1 MPPPDVAPEAAAPPA
16 AEATTPTRRLATLEH
31 RDFRLLLVMQLAS
44 SMRQPTLFITQA
56 WYVTT
61 TAPDGQEVWLLGL
74 LGALRGIA
82 FLAYVLFGGT
92 FADRFP
98 RVTVLAAS
106 HAVGLANVLVVGGL
120 LLIPAV
126 ADGDGPWLWIMMLL
140 FASFGLMTAQDQ
152 PTRTAMVRDS
162 VPEHLLSRAITQ
174 HQMAMSFGVLAA
186 PFAGFSIDALGFGIT
201 YLLAGLGHVV
211 VLLAVRGISTRT
223 ASDRSAANSSV
234 LSNLSEGIQVLR
246 ENPVVRWTVFTN
258 WAVTALGMSVMGI
271 LIAAWIDQI
280 LDLGAAG
287 WGVMVVTWGT
297 GGVLA
302 SLWLSWRGD
311 MRHMGAWFL
320 GAGLLMGVGVMAFG
334 LSRLVVF
341 AFFFNGVVGLA
352 YQLILTWGVTIV
364 QREVPNRLLGRVTG
378 LLLLAGGLMQIAGLA
393 VGALAQVFGLEL
405 VYPLAGLGIVVYISL
420 LTWRQQP
427 LRRLD

>member
-1 MPPPDVAPEAAAPPA
+1 MASPEAPPEPAATPV
-16 AEATTPTRRLATLEH
+16 AEATAPSGRLATFEH
-31 RDFRLLLVMQLAS
+31 RDFRLLIVMQLAS

-61 TAPDGQEVWLLGL
+61 VAPDGQEVWLLGL

-106 HAVGLANVLVVGGL
+106 HAVGLISVLFVGGL
-120 LLIPAV
+120 LLISPV
-126 ADGDGPWLWIMMLL
+126 ADGDGPWLWIMLLL

-186 PFAGFSIDALGFGIT
+186 PLAGLSIEGLGFGVT
-201 YLLAGLGHVV
+201 YLLAGLGHLV
-211 VLLAVRGISTRT
+211 VLVTLRGISTRT
-223 ASDRSAANSSV
+223 ASDPGAVRESV
-234 LSNLSEGIQVLR
+234 MTNLRAGITVLR

-271 LIAAWIDQI
+271 LVAAWIDQI
-280 LDLGAAG
+280 LELDAAG
-287 WGVMVVTWGT
+287 WGFMVVTWGT
-297 GGVLA
+297 GGVIA

-311 MRHMGAWFL
+311 IRHMGLWFL
-320 GAGLLMGVGVMAFG
+320 GAGFLMGLGVVAFG
-334 LSRLVVF
+334 LSRTVAL
-341 AFFFNGVVGLA
+341 AFFFNGVVGMA

-364 QREVPNRLLGRVTG
+364 QREVPNRFLGRVMG
-378 LLLLAGGLMQIAGLA
+378 LLLLAGGLMQIAGLG
-393 VGALAQVFGLEL
+393 VGLLARWLGLEL
-405 VYPLAGLGIVVYISL
+405 VYPLAGVGILIYVAL
-420 LTWRQQP
+420 LTWRQVP

>member
-1 MPPPDVAPEAAAPPA
+1 MPASEVAPEAAATAA
-16 AEATTPTRRLATLEH
+16 AEPAVSAGRLATLAH

-44 SMRQPTLFITQA
+44 SMRQPTLFLTQA

-61 TAPDGQEVWLLGL
+61 VAPDGQEVWLLGL
-74 LGALRGIA
+74 LGALRGVT

-106 HAVGLANVLVVGGL
+106 HLVGLANVLMVGGL

-126 ADGDGPWLWIMMLL
+126 ADGEGPWLWVMMLL

-186 PFAGFSIDALGFGIT
+186 PFAGVSIETLGFGIT
-201 YLLAGLGHVV
+201 YLLAGLGHIV
-211 VLLAVRGISTRT
+211 VLIAIRGISTRT
-223 ASDRSAANSSV
+223 ASDPAAVGASV
-234 LSNLSEGIQVLR
+234 LSNLQEGIEVLR

-271 LIAAWIDQI
+271 LIAAWVDQI
-280 LDLGAAG
+280 LDLDAAG

-297 GGVLA
+297 GGVIA
-302 SLWLSWRGD
+302 SLWLNWRGD
-311 MRHMGAWFL
+311 VRHMGPWFL
-320 GAGLLMGVGVMAFG
+320 GAGVLMGLGVMAFG
-334 LSRLVVF
+334 LSRVVVF
-341 AFFFNGVVGLA
+341 AFFFNGVVGMA
-352 YQLILTWGVTIV
+352 YQLILTWGVTIT
-364 QREVPNRLLGRVTG
+364 QRQVPNRLLGRVTG
-378 LLLLAGGLMQIAGLA
+378 LLLLAGGLMQIAGLL
-393 VGALAQVFGLEL
+393 VGGLAQVFGLEL
-405 VYPLAGLGIVVYISL
+405 IYPLAGAGIVAYMLL
-420 LTWRQQP
+420 LTWRQRP
-427 LRRLD
+427 LRELD